1 MSGVEAREPTGGVA
15 EEQEQEQEQNRSRTG
30 AGEPVAAAT
39 EELCALLSCRITT
52 AFQYVALKAE
62 QELCPVREEPIWEV
76 RVCAHTRD

>member
-30 AGEPVAAAT
+30 AGEPVAAAA

-76 RVCAHTRD
+76 RACAHTRV